1 MDATT
6 DTGQD
11 ICEKN
16 EDTIATSTRDIFL
29 NISIYY
35 YTINIIILLKYPK
48 RKYWQCKGSWFF
60 ILLKKTKLTINHT
73 SIFLFLYR
81 QRGKEIMVVIAG
93 HGSI

>member
-48 RKYWQCKGSWFF
+48 RKYRQF
-60 ILLKKTKLTINHT
+60 IGLYLFISLQRMSRNQPC
-73 SIFLFLYR
+73 IFLTLNLYR
-81 QRGKEIMVVIAG
+81 KKDKKKKW
-93 HGSI
+93 